1 MTTIAWFHPFSGIA
15 GDMAL
20 GAGRVGVCHFHV
32 DAATGRFTPQ
42 HGAVSP

>member
-20 GAGRVGVCHFHV
+20 ASLLDAGADREAVFGAL
-32 DAATGRFTPQ
+32 AALPAPDGITI
-42 HGAVSP
+42 